1 MTGRSDKFNS
11 TIENDFDDFNN
22 EDVVNHP
29 SHYSWLK
36 DAVGVEV
43 IDIAELL
50 PFNKG
55 CAIKYI
61 LRSGKKNIGL
71 NSEKEVIQKEIE
83 DLKKA
88 EFFCRQE
95 VKRISKLYFNNNEAN
110 TKHDALTNPGILPG
124 RSVQT
129 N

>member
-1 MTGRSDKFNS
+1 M
-11 TIENDFDDFNN
+11 
-22 EDVVNHP
+22 DVVNHP
-29 SHYSWLK
+29 PHYTWLK
-36 DAVGVEV
+36 DAIGVEV

-71 NSEKEVIQKEIE
+71 SSEKEFLVKEIE

-88 EFFCRQE
+88 AFFCTRE
-95 VKRISKLYFNNNEAN
+95 AERLNNLLNED
-110 TKHDALTNPGILPG
+110 KEK
-124 RSVQT
+124 
-129 N
+129 